1 MPNEH
6 HTTDGKFA
14 SNGRERERLL
24 KIYQEQHQLPVT
36 GKMDDKTKAALAKG
50 NESVQA
56 VHDAASAKLD
66 EDTLNFFKRSVG

>member
-14 SNGRERERLL
+14 ANGTERERLL
-24 KIYQEQHQLPVT
+24 RIYQDQHQLPAT

-50 NESVQA
+50 NETITA

-66 EDTLNFFKRSVG
+66 EDTRDFFRRSIG